1 MKGTRLRPWR
11 EHLAKPFT
19 DPSLPS
25 TASSCTGTGGTHRCR
40 QQHYDYLVMVYV
52 ALQDGCLRL
61 QVIAHCPSF
70 TGSPLIPSQNLKSQC
85 LIIAQKVFPQM
96 MLMASGLKSS
106 KSTTS
111 IKQHRSLYGEM
122 QDEQG
127 NTHLTRGKKTS
138 RHSIGGLITRCSLR
152 RGTKLQ
158 TEIIFSQ
165 YSAGRCWF
173 LLPVSSQHVP
183 CAQPSKGPSGR

>member
-1 MKGTRLRPWR
+1 
-11 EHLAKPFT
+11 
-19 DPSLPS
+19 
-25 TASSCTGTGGTHRCR
+25 
-40 QQHYDYLVMVYV
+40 MVYV

-127 NTHLTRGKKTS
+127 NTHLTRGKKTT
-138 RHSIGGLITRCSLR
+138 RHSTGGLITRCSLR
-152 RGTKLQ
+152 RGIKLQ
-158 TEIIFSQ
+158 TGIIFSQ
-165 YSAGRCWF
+165 YSTGRCRCPHSTSPAHTPAKPHPGGNTGDSHHADRATGGLRF
-173 LLPVSSQHVP
+173 AFELKQN
-183 CAQPSKGPSGR
+183 SKQVQL